1 MLYKAIHLNQCILT
15 GIHPKWHFQFPTP
28 WSAYG
33 LCSFFFPRM
42 SQLGPE
48 LLFPLVPAW
57 VPALSPDRSLPQ
69 SWAHPGGQGEWNTP
83 VGRPRSCDLLSR
95 TPMSCSSCVRGGDN
109 AMPQERGWE
118 FSHCFHVLSV
128 LGCTCVLSTQH
139 FVLCRQNIHNTRLP
153 FQSPVSSTHIKGRK
167 VSCLKIGLEIP
178 S

>member
-1 MLYKAIHLNQCILT
+1 MVYVAFS
-15 GIHPKWHFQFPTP
+15 FQECHNWVQSSSSP
-28 WSAYG
+28 W
-33 LCSFFFPRM
+33 FQHE
-42 SQLGPE
+42 SQPWALIGHCPSPE
-48 LLFPLVPAW
+48 PI
-57 VPALSPDRSLPQ
+57 
-69 SWAHPGGQGEWNTP
+69 P
-83 VGRPRSCDLLSR
+83 VARENGTHRLDRPRSCDLLSR

-153 FQSPVSSTHIKGRK
+153 FQSPVSSTHIQGRK
-167 VSCLKIGLEIP
+167 VACLKIGLEIP